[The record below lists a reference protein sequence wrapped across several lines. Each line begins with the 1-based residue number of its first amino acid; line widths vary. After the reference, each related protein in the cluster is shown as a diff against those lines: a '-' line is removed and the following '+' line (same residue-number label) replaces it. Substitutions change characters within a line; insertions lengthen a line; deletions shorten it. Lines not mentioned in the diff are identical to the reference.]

1 MIFPLT
7 KHRIRYAFA
16 AGLAASA
23 VGAGAAQ
30 AQPLPPP
37 AISVNGEAM
46 VSAAPDLAEIDGGVT
61 TEARTAREAT
71 DANNTAMN
79 AVMAALK
86 NAGIAEKD
94 MQTSRL
100 SLQPQSVANRNN
112 EGPVRI
118 VGYRATNHVTVRIR
132 DIGKVASVIDTLT
145 GAGANS
151 ISGVSFRVTQASKLL
166 DEARTQALADARRKA
181 EIYAKAA
188 NVTLGAPINI
198 AEAGGSGPVPMLR
211 AKFAAADSGGAPV
224 APGEETLHVSVS
236 VSYEIKPA
244 KP

>member
-1 MIFPLT
+1 MTFSLT
-7 KHRIRYAFA
+7 KHCIRYALA
-16 AGLAASA
+16 AGLAAPLIGSGA
-23 VGAGAAQ
+23 VQ

-37 AISVNGEAM
+37 SISISGEAT

-61 TEARTAREAT
+61 TEAKTAREAT
-71 DANNTAMN
+71 DANNIAMTA
-79 AVMAALK
+79 VVAALK
-86 NAGIAEKD
+86 NVGIAEKD

-132 DIGKVASVIDTLT
+132 DVSKVASVIDTLT

-151 ISGVSFRVTQASKLL
+151 ISGISFRVTQASKLL

-188 NVTLGAPINI
+188 NVTLGAPISI
-198 AEAGGSGPVPMLR
+198 TEAGASGPVPMLR
-211 AKFAAADSGGAPV
+211 AKFAADSAGAPV
-224 APGEETLHVSVS
+224 APGEETLHVGVS